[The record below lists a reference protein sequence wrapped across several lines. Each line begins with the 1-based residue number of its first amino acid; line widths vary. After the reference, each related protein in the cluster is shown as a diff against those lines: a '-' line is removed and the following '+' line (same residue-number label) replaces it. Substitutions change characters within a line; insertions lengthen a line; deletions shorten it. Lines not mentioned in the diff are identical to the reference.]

1 MTENPIIETAMQI
14 IVYAGDGRNYI
25 KEALDAAME
34 DNDTLAEEKLK
45 TAHECLAKA
54 HECQTDLIQKEA
66 EGESCSYSLLFTH
79 AQDTM
84 MTIYSELHMAEK
96 MIAMYR
102 RVNEKI
108 NQKKA

>member
-45 TAHECLAKA
+45 TA

-102 RVNEKI
+102 RLNEKI
-108 NQKKA
+108 NQKNA